1 MLSDDFDLFDLEQE
15 VVYDSSFPRN
25 VGNEGPVSIFAAIKQ
40 VSGQG
45 YL

>member
-25 VGNEGPVSIFAAIKQ
+25 VGNGGPESIFATIKQ